1 MKGRKRGEFVD
12 IRDSSKYLIEYWY
25 MEKNN
30 NNNVTLGIW
39 TLYVFIR
46 DTKGRVFGK
55 NYQKVLLKK
64 VKCLTNTYKSSRLRC
79 KLPKRI
85 RYI

>member
-1 MKGRKRGEFVD
+1 
-12 IRDSSKYLIEYWY
+12 

-46 DTKGRVFGK
+46 DTKGEFVSTFDIVFFE
-55 NYQKVLLKK
+55 KVG
-64 VKCLTNTYKSSRLRC
+64 V
-79 KLPKRI
+79 
-85 RYI
+85 

>member
-1 MKGRKRGEFVD
+1 
-12 IRDSSKYLIEYWY
+12 

-46 DTKGRVFGK
+46 DTKGEFGLAFFKLCFFEKVVVLKSAVWNWVFFFFK
-55 NYQKVLLKK
+55 
-64 VKCLTNTYKSSRLRC
+64 
-79 KLPKRI
+79 
-85 RYI
+85 

>member
-30 NNNVTLGIW
+30 NNNDTLGIW

-46 DTKGRVFGK
+46 DTKGEFGSAFFK
-55 NYQKVLLKK
+55 LCFLKK
-64 VKCLTNTYKSSRLRC
+64 WWF
-79 KLPKRI
+79 
-85 RYI
+85 